1 MIILRKFFSLL
12 FIFNCSLQAQDQ
24 PVIEHQD
31 YAVLKSSQ
39 IIIRNFII
47 QGNKKTKP
55 YIVGRELVFQK
66 NAPYSI
72 SAILTG
78 LQRSRQNLMNT
89 ALFVDASVCI
99 TNWYNDSMDILVDV
113 KERWYYFPLPYLNPA
128 DRNWNVW
135 LNDYGLNPD

>member
-24 PVIEHQD
+24 SVIEHQD
-31 YAVLKSSQ
+31 HPVLKSSHV
-39 IIIRNFII
+39 IIRNFIM

-55 YIVGRELVFQK
+55 YIVARELVFQK

-72 SAILTG
+72 SDMLAG

-89 ALFVDASVCI
+89 ALFVDASVSF
-99 TNWYNDSMDILVDV
+99 TNWYNDSLDIFVDV
-113 KERWYYFPLPYLNPA
+113 KERWYYFPLPYLKPA
-128 DRNWNVW
+128 DRQDHSDVSIDFN
-135 LNDYGLNPD
+135 G